1 MISHT
6 PNNETEVQDNMRSS
20 SVGIAPE
27 DLFQI
32 IWRSRW
38 IVLLSIVAA
47 LGIGLTY
54 ITIATPIY
62 TSTSRIYIQQS
73 GPKILTEADG
83 VMTQSKNYLYTQ
95 AELLKSTPILSPVLE
110 KNDIK
115 QLKIFHE
122 IDNPLDYLKKKG
134 LHVSVGKTD
143 DIIDISSDSPDPDEA
158 ARLVN
163 AVVDSYR
170 SYHETSKRST
180 SGEFLKILQKEKQ
193 DRDKELADKL
203 KAMMALKS
211 ENVALAFEDRNS
223 NIILDRL
230 DTLSAE
236 LTQAELQMVEA
247 KSVYENYKSMMNDPA
262 KLKIFAE
269 SQRAK
274 GVFIPNVNEW
284 SQLETEFEQL
294 NMQLSDLQ
302 KQPAPSQ
309 PAINALQTKV
319 KQIDNKLDLM
329 YRKFAE
335 TQLAIA
341 EQQYIA
347 AKQKQEQIAGY
358 FEAQRQEALK
368 FTKQLAEF
376 TILKSDFEQTKK
388 FCDILDDSIKAT
400 NLTEDTGSLN
410 ISVLESARPADKPS
424 KPPKARYMAIALL
437 IGIVL
442 AGVLALVRDRM
453 DHRLRSM
460 EEIYAALDL
469 PALGVVPSMS
479 RREGLSVRGK
489 KVYLDSRSVW
499 AETYRTMRTAV
510 LFSDTKAKS
519 RTILITSPEAGDGKT
534 TVVSNLAIAM
544 AQDGQKTL
552 VLEADFRKPMQNKIF
567 GVNHENKG
575 ISSVLAGTDKLE
587 DVIKTT
593 CVPGL
598 DLLTCGPDVP
608 NPSETLHS
616 DSFTRLVKLLAKQY
630 DRIIVDSP
638 PVLPVTDAQILASI
652 CQITILVLKAEKST
666 QKASRQARDALLRVG
681 ARVLGVV
688 VNDVPKNE
696 RYGFYG
702 GDGYYNGAKR
712 AGSHKNK
719 RTIGH
724 QKSADD
730 IERSERSPQGVLRA
744 ARSNNSGLQSI
755 VEINSGKN
763 KTVAVQKESAAVMT
777 TSNETVST
785 NNERPPSILERSKVL
800 PVRKKSVTR
809 HKEPMEAYDS
819 T

>member
-1 MISHT
+1 MKSQT
-6 PNNETEVQDNMRSS
+6 PNPNKEAEVQDNIRSVS
-20 SVGIAPE
+20 IKIMPE
-27 DLFQI
+27 DLLQI

-38 IVLLSIVAA
+38 IALLTIIVA
-47 LGIGLTY
+47 LGIGFAY

-73 GPKILTEADG
+73 GPKILTEVEGAI
-83 VMTQSKNYLYTQ
+83 TQPKNYLYTQ
-95 AELLKSTPILSPVLE
+95 AELLKSTPILSSVLE
-110 KNDIK
+110 KADIK
-115 QLKIFHE
+115 QLKIFRE
-122 IDNPLDYLKKKG
+122 VDNPIDYLKKKG
-134 LHVSVGKTD
+134 LRVSVGKTD
-143 DIIDISSDSPDPDEA
+143 DIIDISSDSPDPNQA
-158 ARLVN
+158 ALLVN

-170 SYHETSKRST
+170 SYNTTTKKST
-180 SGEFLKILQKEKQ
+180 SGEVLKILQKEKL

-211 ENVALAFEDRNS
+211 KNIALAFEDRNS

-236 LTQAELQMVEA
+236 LTQAELQTVEA
-247 KSVYENYKSMMNDPA
+247 KSVYENYKSMMNDPVR
-262 KLKIFAE
+262 LKIFAE
-269 SQRAK
+269 SERAK

-284 SQLETEFEQL
+284 SQTETEFEQL

-302 KQPAPSQ
+302 KQRTPEPS
-309 PAINALQTKV
+309 AVNALKDKV
-319 KQIDNKLDLM
+319 KQIDNKLALM

-341 EQQYIA
+341 EQQYIS
-347 AKQKQEQIAGY
+347 AKQKQEQIAAY
-358 FEAQRQEALK
+358 FEAQRQEALQ

-376 TILKSDFEQTKK
+376 TILKSDWEQTKK

-424 KPPKARYMAIALL
+424 KPPKVRYMAIALL
-437 IGIVL
+437 VGIVL
-442 AGVLALVRDRM
+442 AGFLALIRSRM
-453 DHRLRSM
+453 DQRLRSM
-460 EEIYAALDL
+460 EEISAALEL

-479 RREGLSVRGK
+479 RRDGLAIRGK

-510 LFSDTKAKS
+510 LFSNTKANS
-519 RTILITSPEAGDGKT
+519 RTILVTSPEAGDGKT

-567 GVNHENKG
+567 GVNHENRG
-575 ISSVLAGTDKLE
+575 ISSVLAGTDELE
-587 DVIKTT
+587 EVIKTT
-593 CVPGL
+593 CVSGL
-598 DLLTCGPDVP
+598 DLLTCGTEIP
-608 NPSETLHS
+608 NPSEILHS
-616 DSFTRLVKLLAKQY
+616 TSFNRLVKLLAKQY

-652 CQITILVLKAEKST
+652 CQVTILVLRAEKSKR
-666 QKASRQARDALLRVG
+666 KASRQARDALLRVG

-688 VNDVPKNE
+688 VNDVPKNG

-702 GDGYYNGAKR
+702 SDGYYNGTKR
-712 AGSHKNK
+712 AGSQKNK
-719 RTIGH
+719 RTISYQGVPR
-724 QKSADD
+724 KSAVDD
-730 IERSERSPQGVLRA
+730 I
-744 ARSNNSGLQSI
+744 
-755 VEINSGKN
+755 
-763 KTVAVQKESAAVMT
+763 VATRKESA
-777 TSNETVST
+777 TVIT
-785 NNERPPSILERSKVL
+785 NSDRTIRPNSSRPPSIFERHKVL

-809 HKEPMEAYDS
+809 HKEPVEAYDS